1 MSVVGSGLLFAV
13 LGRTF
18 GWEERNGRKEKRK
31 EMILMSEVSIKFLA
45 AIKVASLEKEG
56 PREGAGKTLQ
66 QLTRILEEK
75 KVKLAGVPLCLFHD
89 DPKSED
95 AQKVRYEVCFPIS
108 GRIKGE
114 GEVKGKE
121 LPRGA
126 FACIT
131 HSGSIE
137 KLPDAYREILGW
149 IEENGWQITGAG
161 REVYHKGVGG
171 AEGPSQECLIEVQ
184 FPVVA
189 R

>member
-1 MSVVGSGLLFAV
+1 
-13 LGRTF
+13 
-18 GWEERNGRKEKRK
+18 
-31 EMILMSEVSIKFLA
+31 MSEVSIKFLA
-45 AIKVASLEKEG
+45 AVKVASLEKEG
-56 PREGAGKTLQ
+56 PREEAGKTLQ

-89 DPKSED
+89 DPKSWD

-108 GRIKGE
+108 GKIKGG

-121 LPRGA
+121 LGKGA

-131 HSGSIE
+131 HSGPIE

-149 IEENGWQITGAG
+149 IGENGWQVTGAG

-171 AEGPSQECLIEVQ
+171 AEGPSHECLVEIQ